1 MRTGG
6 ESRPLIGSAS
16 RSGFCLHV
24 DGGRMPGAGS
34 PGRVAQREAFGVAPF
49 DDVAGLAVAVGGA
62 AVGVTAGGAGVTGA
76 SSGAVTGVTTM
87 PVTFPFTT
95 FFCFLP
101 AVWRAARVALALAA
115 AAAFSSGVR
124 VAVFGGAKPKS
135 ASTGLVAP

>member
-34 PGRVAQREAFGVAPF
+34 PGRVAQREAFGVATF
-49 DDVAGLAVAVGGA
+49 DDVAGLAVAV
-62 AVGVTAGGAGVTGA
+62 VTGA